1 MNIVRRQESR
11 GVTSAIGAWVLG
23 LALLALVST
32 GCAGYRLGPTNER
45 QSGARS
51 IQVNPFINHTIE
63 PRLGDAFGQALRKSL
78 QQDATYRLDTHN
90 TGDIIVTG
98 VITDYKRSHVSFD
111 PRDIITPRD
120 YQLVVKANVV
130 ATERGTGK
138 VLVNREISGHTTV
151 RVGTDL
157 NSAEH
162 QSVPLLAESLARKAT
177 SLLADGDW

>member
-1 MNIVRRQESR
+1 MSTVRRPGSFFD
-11 GVTSAIGAWVLG
+11 ALILG
-23 LALLALVST
+23 ALVCLGGILST

-51 IQVNPFINHTIE
+51 IQVNPFVNQTIE

-78 QQDATYRLDTHN
+78 QQDATYRLDTQN
-90 TGDIIVTG
+90 TGDVIVSG
-98 VITDYKRSHVSFD
+98 VITDYKRSHVSFNPKD
-111 PRDIITPRD
+111 VITPRD
-120 YQLVVKANVV
+120 YQLVVKAKIV

-138 VLVNREISGHTTV
+138 VLVDREISGHTTV
-151 RVGTDL
+151 RVGVDL